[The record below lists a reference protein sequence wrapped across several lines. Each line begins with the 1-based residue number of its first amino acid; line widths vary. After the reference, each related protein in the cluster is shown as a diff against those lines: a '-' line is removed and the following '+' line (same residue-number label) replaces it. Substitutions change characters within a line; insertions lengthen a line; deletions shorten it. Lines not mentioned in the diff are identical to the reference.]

1 MAIGLVSGVSPADIT
16 GAVSAPGV
24 ASKLLSATGAT
35 PFGWVSLGASLL
47 SGSSINKS
55 GAFAQTESGTAWFQ
69 AQNSGGI
76 KKPILALDNPAS
88 VLVAAGLVVAAV
100 YVIKRLRGK

>member
-1 MAIGLVSGVSPADIT
+1 VANDNFPGGITTEDIPA
-16 GAVSAPGV
+16 
-24 ASKLLSATGAT
+24 ATGLIGGAS

-47 SGSSINKS
+47 SGSSMDKS
-55 GAFAQTESGTAWFQ
+55 GAFAQTESGAAWFQ

-76 KKPILALDNPAS
+76 KKPLLALDNPAS

-100 YVIKRLRGK
+100 YVIKKLRGK